1 MLAPTNRIRIAL
13 AFLVALVQPAF
24 ADIEAPSTIT
34 MVPTECIAYW
44 RAPGE
49 TATDW
54 NRVLSFAACIQD
66 ASVEA
71 VADAAM
77 LPALVDRFAERLL
90 PSLTLYASA
99 AQNGPGPIKLRAVYQ
114 IGMAELDLM
123 VRARLSI
130 TPALRPELE
139 KLLAPSAAVALLSFS
154 IIDQVVTE
162 DPTLAP
168 DGVTAYMVRRARELL
183 VELRRAWPEIPVHI
197 QLATATP

>member
-1 MLAPTNRIRIAL
+1 MLTNHRTRIAL
-13 AFLVALVQPAF
+13 AFLVAIAEPAL
-24 ADIEAPSTIT
+24 ADIDAPSTLT
-34 MVPTECIAYW
+34 LVPAPCLAYW
-44 RAPGE
+44 RVPGA

-71 VADAAM
+71 VDDAAQV
-77 LPALVDRFAERLL
+77 PVLVDRFAERLL

-99 AQNGPGPIKLRAVYQ
+99 AQNGPGPIKIRAVYQ
-114 IGMAELDLM
+114 IGMAEMSLM
-123 VRARLSI
+123 IRARLSI

-139 KLLAPSAAVALLSFS
+139 KVLVPSAAVALLSFS

-168 DGVTAYMVRRARELL
+168 DAVTAYMVRNARELL
-183 VELRRAWPEIPVHI
+183 VQLRRDWPEIPLQI
-197 QLATATP
+197 QLATSTR